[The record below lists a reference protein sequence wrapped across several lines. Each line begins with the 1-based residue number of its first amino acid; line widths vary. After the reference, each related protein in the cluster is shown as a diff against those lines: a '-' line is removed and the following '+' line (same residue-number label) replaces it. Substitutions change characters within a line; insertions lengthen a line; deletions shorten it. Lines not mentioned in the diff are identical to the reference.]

1 MTSAEMH
8 LQLARRQAT
17 RLLQRA
23 ETPVRITDQHLILG
37 GAAIFLVG
45 LIGGFAWRVWELG
58 AV

>member
-8 LQLARRQAT
+8 LQLARQQAT

-37 GAAIFLVG
+37 AVAIFLAG
-45 LIGGFAWRVWELG
+45 LVGGFAWSVWEL
-58 AV
+58 AAI